1 MSESYLADNLRSL
14 REAKK
19 YSQKYISEQLHIAR
33 QTYTVYESGNRVPDI
48 NLICKL
54 ADIYDVS
61 LDQLVLTDLS
71 AHSDLIADGADPR
84 HYAAVPNKSLIPL
97 SGANAKAISSM
108 GNLLFVRGGPV
119 RLRRPSHYQ
128 KSGAG
133 HSPPPPRGS
142 SPDPG

>member
-1 MSESYLADNLRSL
+1 MPESYLADNLRSL
-14 REAKK
+14 REARK

-61 LDQLVLTDLS
+61 LDQLVLTNLS

-84 HYAAVPNKSLIPL
+84 HSAAVPNKSLIPL
-97 SGANAKAISSM
+97 SGANATAITDFL
-108 GNLLFVRGGPV
+108 NFPDYKQLEVREYIRFQKYLL
-119 RLRRPSHYQ
+119 SKEQ
-128 KSGAG
+128 K
-133 HSPPPPRGS
+133 
-142 SPDPG
+142 

>member
-48 NLICKL
+48 SLICKL
-54 ADIYDVS
+54 ADIYDIS

-71 AHSDLIADGADPR
+71 AHSDIIADGTEPR
-84 HYAAVPNKSLIPL
+84 HYAVVPNKSLIPL
-97 SGANAKAISSM
+97 SGANAKSIMDFLSFPEETQLEIREYIRFKKY
-108 GNLLFVRGGPV
+108 LLAKE
-119 RLRRPSHYQ
+119 Q
-128 KSGAG
+128 K
-133 HSPPPPRGS
+133 
-142 SPDPG
+142 

>member
-48 NLICKL
+48 SLICKL
-54 ADIYDVS
+54 ANIYDVS
-61 LDQLVLTDLS
+61 LVLTNLS

-97 SGANAKAISSM
+97 SGANAKSIMDFLSFPEETQLEIREYIRFKKY
-108 GNLLFVRGGPV
+108 LLAKE
-119 RLRRPSHYQ
+119 Q
-128 KSGAG
+128 K
-133 HSPPPPRGS
+133 
-142 SPDPG
+142 